1 MNPAVDGILANLKL
15 VGNERALRLAD
26 PELDRR
32 VAGLKEQQQQRFSQT
47 YADLLASVR
56 YGEAARFFLDELYGP
71 ADFTNRD
78 AQFARV
84 VPSLVRMVPQEVVET
99 VKVLSELHALTESL
113 DTAMA
118 SNASTKEWTP
128 AAYTR
133 AWQKTGRRSDRDLQ
147 ISSTLVLATRLDAMT
162 RNALLRKSLRLM
174 RTPARLSGLQDL
186 QRFLEAGF
194 DAFGAMGGA
203 ADFIRLIETRERAFI
218 ASQFAGRPPSA

>member
-1 MNPAVDGILANLKL
+1 MNVAVDGILANLRL

-26 PELDRR
+26 PGLDVR
-32 VAGLKEQQQQRFSQT
+32 VAGLKGHQQRRFSRT
-47 YADLLASVR
+47 YADLLSSVR
-56 YGEAARFFLDELYGP
+56 YGAAARFFLDELYGP

-84 VPSLVRMVPQEVVET
+84 VPSLVRMVPHEVVET
-99 VKVLSELHALTESL
+99 VKVLSELHALTETL

-118 SNASTKEWTP
+118 GNASTNDWTP
-128 AAYTR
+128 ATYVR
-133 AWQKTGRRSDRDLQ
+133 AWQKTGRRADRDLQ

-203 ADFIRLIETRERAFI
+203 ADFIQLIETRERDFI
-218 ASQFAGRPPSA
+218 ASQFAGRPLGA

>member
-1 MNPAVDGILANLKL
+1 MNPAVEGILANLKR
-15 VGNERALRLAD
+15 VGHERALRLAD

-32 VAGLKEQQQQRFSQT
+32 VAGLKEQQQQRFAQT
-47 YADLLASVR
+47 YADLLASLR
-56 YGEAARFFLDELYGP
+56 YGAAARFFLDELYGP

-84 VPSLVRMVPQEVVET
+84 VPSLVRMVPHEVVET
-99 VKVLSELHALTESL
+99 VTVLSELHALTESL

-118 SNASTKEWTP
+118 SNASTNDWTS

-203 ADFIRLIETRERAFI
+203 EDFIRLIETRERAFI
-218 ASQFAGRPPSA
+218 ASQFAGRLPGT